1 MKLAAVAWSI
11 RIDLSIFLVAATNS
25 RACRRRSAHSWWFFV
40 DVSRLI
46 RWKRRRRRIRTDW
59 QSQQARAGPVRD
71 AESERIVRICERRRR
86 RRRTLMMTMMNS
98 LVGQHQTR
106 PYHRRSGKLVLD
118 PPSPMLGA
126 RWGGVYASPRKLVPL
141 SRSTTTS
148 SFRRVK
154 NRMELVSWR
163 PVGVSGATDDESM
176 RLGF

>member
-1 MKLAAVAWSI
+1 MKLAEVAWSI
-11 RIDLSIFLVAATNS
+11 RIDLSIFLLAATNS

-86 RRRTLMMTMMNS
+86 RRRRRTLMMTMMNS
-98 LVGQHQTR
+98 LEGQHQTR
-106 PYHRRSGKLVLD
+106 PYHRRSGKLVLH
-118 PPSPMLGA
+118 PSSPMLGA
-126 RWGGVYASPRKLVPL
+126 RWGGVYASPRKLV
-141 SRSTTTS
+141 RSTTTS
-148 SFRRVK
+148 SFRRVEI
-154 NRMELVSWR
+154 RMELLSWR
-163 PVGVSGATDDESM
+163 PVGVSGATDDESI